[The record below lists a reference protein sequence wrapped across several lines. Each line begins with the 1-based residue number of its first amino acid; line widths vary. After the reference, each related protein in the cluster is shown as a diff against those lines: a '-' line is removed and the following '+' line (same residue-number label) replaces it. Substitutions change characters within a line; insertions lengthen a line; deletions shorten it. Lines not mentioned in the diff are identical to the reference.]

1 MAALMQLPE
10 LAPTPK
16 PDYETWLA
24 EVQATLTTLHMEMS
38 AWDENWPYDFAEEY
52 DANVSAWDA
61 AMHARNFWW
70 QELMA
75 ESWT

>member
-1 MAALMQLPE
+1 MAAAVQLLPE
-10 LAPTPK
+10 LAPK
-16 PDYETWLA
+16 PDYMTWMA
-24 EVQATLTTLHMEMS
+24 EVQSTLASIHMEMD
-38 AWDENWPYDFAEEY
+38 AWDENWPYDFEQEY
-52 DANVSAWDA
+52 DRDVSAWDA

>member
-10 LAPTPK
+10 LAPK
-16 PDYETWLA
+16 PDYQTWLA
-24 EVQATLTTLHMEMS
+24 DVQSALASMQMEPG
-38 AWDENWPYDFAEEY
+38 AWDENWPYDFSQDY
-52 DANVSAWDA
+52 DAGVSAWDA
-61 AMHARNFWW
+61 ALHARNFWW